1 MSDESPSSAPASTEV
16 RPSPSEYRQQRLAN
30 LAELQ
35 ARGHAPFGAAFSRTG
50 RVADIRAAYAEEL
63 HVKAAGRIM
72 SVRNMG
78 KTIFADLRDGSGRIQ
93 LFVNKNHLG
102 EDAFDAFKFVDL
114 GDHVGVEG
122 ELFTT
127 RTGEISI
134 RVATWTL
141 LSKALQQPPEKFHG
155 LQDVEDRYRQRYFD
169 LIANPESRDRFNT
182 RIAVMREIRAFLE
195 SRGFQEV
202 ETPMMQPQPGGAAA
216 RPFTTHYNALDC
228 TMYMRI
234 APELYLKR
242 LLVGGFDKVFE
253 MNRNFRNEGLDRT
266 HNPEFTVLEIYEAYG
281 DRLAMKAILEGMI
294 PHVCDKVL
302 GTRQITFGENVLDFT
317 PPYREVAYHDLVRE
331 HMGADWFE
339 RSADDA
345 RAAAEAAGVSCDP
358 KWDHLL
364 VTHEV
369 YDKLIEK
376 TLFQPTFVTRVPRQF
391 IPLAKACP
399 DDPTLADVFEFVVA
413 GRELC
418 PGYTEQNDPLAQREA
433 FAHQAGDEVE
443 KIDEDFIAALEA
455 GMPPAGG
462 LGLGIDRFVMMLTG
476 TEAIRDVILFP
487 QLKQKA

>member
-1 MSDESPSSAPASTEV
+1 
-16 RPSPSEYRQQRLAN
+16 
-30 LAELQ
+30 
-35 ARGHAPFGAAFSRTG
+35 
-50 RVADIRAAYAEEL
+50 
-63 HVKAAGRIM
+63 M
-72 SVRNMG
+72 SVRDMG
-78 KTIFADLRDGSGRIQ
+78 KTVFADLRDGSGRIQ

-102 EDAFDAFKFVDL
+102 DEAFDAFKFVDL

-169 LIANPESRDRFNT
+169 LIANPESRARFNT

-418 PGYTEQNDPLAQREA
+418 PGYTEQNDPIAQREA